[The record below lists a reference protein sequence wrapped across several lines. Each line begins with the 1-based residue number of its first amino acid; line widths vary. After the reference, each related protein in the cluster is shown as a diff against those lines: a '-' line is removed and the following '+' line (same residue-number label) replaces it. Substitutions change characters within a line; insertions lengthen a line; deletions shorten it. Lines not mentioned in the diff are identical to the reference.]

1 MTSRNKENNN
11 KTLGGIPK
19 IIHQIWIGNSK
30 PPKLNSLYMDTC
42 RMDGWKY
49 KLWSDDDITEKNFP
63 LTFDLIQDI
72 VQVGKIDKK
81 LNKKLAQIADL
92 MRLEILYRNGGVY
105 IDTTAECL
113 KNLDGILDRKN
124 YKFVVSN
131 EDPCGFECKN
141 SYGNYYISNSFI
153 ASTKGNQVL
162 KNLLNE
168 NKLKK
173 IDIFSYNIN
182 HETGPFFLGRYLRRL
197 RKKHNI
203 IMLPSDLIY
212 PTRYRTRY
220 DIERPDLCYKYS
232 RDRNTN
238 LELRNKNDE
247 RIFLEYPCKSYP
259 ESYVIKHFEA
269 GGTWL

>member
-1 MTSRNKENNN
+1 MTD

-30 PPKLNSLYMDTC
+30 PPKLNSLYIDTC
-42 RMDGWKY
+42 RNMDGWKY
-49 KLWSDDDITEKNFP
+49 KLWTDEDLTEKNYP

-72 VQVGKIDKK
+72 VQVGKLDKK

-92 MRLEILYRNGGVY
+92 MRLEILYRHGGVY
-105 IDTTAECL
+105 IDTTVECL
-113 KNLDGILDRKN
+113 KNLDGLLNDKK

-131 EDPCGFECKN
+131 EDPCGFDCKN
-141 SYGNYYISNSFI
+141 SYGKYYISNSFI
-153 ASTKGNQVL
+153 ASTKGNLVL
-162 KNLLNE
+162 KNLLSE

-182 HETGPFFLGRYLRRL
+182 HETGPFFLGKYLHIL

-212 PTRYRTRY
+212 PTRYYTRY
-220 DIERPDLCYKYS
+220 DMSRPDLCYKYS
-232 RDRNTN
+232 RDKNTN
-238 LELRNKNDE
+238 MELQNSKDE

-259 ESYVIKHFEA
+259 DSYTIKHFEA

>member
-1 MTSRNKENNN
+1 MSVKD

-42 RMDGWKY
+42 KMDGWKY
-49 KLWSDDDITEKNFP
+49 KLWSDEDLNKKNFP

-72 VQVGKIDKK
+72 VQVGKLDKK

-113 KNLDGILDRKN
+113 KNLDNLLNHKN

-141 SYGNYYISNSFI
+141 SYGKYYISNSFI
-153 ASTKGNQVL
+153 ASTKGNQIL
-162 KNLLNE
+162 KNLLSP

-197 RKKHNI
+197 VKHHNI

-212 PTRYRTRY
+212 PTRYYTRY
-220 DIERPDLCYKYS
+220 DIGKPDLCYKYS
-232 RDRNTN
+232 KGKNTN
-238 LELRNKNDE
+238 LELKKTGE
-247 RIFLEYPCKSYP
+247 SIFLEYPCKSYP
-259 ESYVIKHFEA
+259 ESYIIKHFEA